1 MLVAFSSCSSTQ
13 DYPVTNQCILEE
25 GEIPPWLLEGD
36 ESMQISAAA
45 TTQNRND
52 IPFPEETAMVSASE
66 NTSGQVQPNLA
77 ETPPPPSAEVTF
89 IEQPVKPTE
98 SVLPTTPT
106 TPNPVATVQK
116 PKPEN
121 RVASSGSSN
130 KQPGK
135 KPQRTFTEPT
145 LITYTVQK
153 GDNLYDIAK
162 RSRTTVAQIKK
173 DSGLKKDVI
182 YPGQKIKVRYIP
194 KGYKPGKNNKEEANG
209 KPRTHVVAKGETI
222 SGIAKKYGI
231 PYTQILK
238 ANNLTLSGAAK
249 IRPGKRLTIPA
260 PASAK
265 KNKR

>member
-1 MLVAFSSCSSTQ
+1 MLVAFSSCTSTD

-25 GEIPPWLLEGD
+25 GEIPPWIFEGD
-36 ESMQISAAA
+36 ESMQISAAE

-52 IPFPEETAMVSASE
+52 IPFPEETAMVSTSE
-66 NTSGQVQPNLA
+66 STSSQVQPELA
-77 ETPPPPSAEVTF
+77 DTPPPPSAEVTY
-89 IEQPVKPTE
+89 IEQPVKPAE
-98 SVLPTTPT
+98 NVLTPT
-106 TPNPVATVQK
+106 PTVPKPEPTVQK
-116 PKPEN
+116 PGQNN
-121 RVASSGSSN
+121 RVVSSGQSN
-130 KQPGK
+130 QRSGRRQ
-135 KPQRTFTEPT
+135 QRTFTEPT

-194 KGYKPGKNNKEEANG
+194 RGYKPGKNSKETASG

-265 KNKR
+265 KSKR